1 VETVALVVSGIAS
14 VLALG
19 AFGVTVWM
27 LTHQPSDTSVTELA
41 LELKRSRKAEAMRV
55 VREAASAARE
65 ASAPLGADGRPLPFG
80 PLEVAAPVAQSKE
93 QLRRKVY
100 GASPPHR
107 GNGS

>member
-1 VETVALVVSGIAS
+1 MALVVSGIAS

-19 AFGVTVWM
+19 AFGATLWM

-41 LELKRSRKAEAMRV
+41 LELKRTRKAEAMRV

-65 ASAPLGADGRPLPFG
+65 ASAPIGADGNPLPFG
-80 PLEVAAPVAQSKE
+80 PAEPAVVSTSKE

-100 GASPPHR
+100 GFTHK